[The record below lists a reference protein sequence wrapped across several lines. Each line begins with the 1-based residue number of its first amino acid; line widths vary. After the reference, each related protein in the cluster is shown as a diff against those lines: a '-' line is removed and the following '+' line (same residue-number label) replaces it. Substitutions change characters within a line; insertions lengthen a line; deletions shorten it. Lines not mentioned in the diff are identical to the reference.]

1 MQIKVKKSDV
11 MTALNQAIKIPD
23 DVWQDAGQVF
33 RQETPEKTGNARRR
47 TSTTKTQIR
56 ADYAYAAVLDAGRG
70 FRDGQMR
77 GSEDA
82 PEGMTKPTLEYIDRE
97 IQRRLA
103 QAFKG

>member
-33 RQETPEKTGNARRR
+33 KTSTPVKTGNARRR
-47 TSTTKTQIR
+47 TSTSRTAIR
-56 ADYAYAAVLDAGRG
+56 ADYPYAGVLDAGRG
-70 FRDGQMR
+70 YRDGQLR
-77 GSEDA
+77 GSEQA
-82 PEGMTKPTLEYIDRE
+82 PDGMTQPTLEYIDRE